1 MHSVAD
7 WEQVAR
13 CDPTSHHTVPGDR
26 EASLEP
32 KLSGVRYTRPRTK
45 GNPYMFAS
53 AVFHKGRGSSLR
65 AGFGLSV
72 ALFAFMGCSSAEAET
87 AAVATDV
94 TGRGGAP
101 STTVGPPA
109 GHAWVIFGAD
119 TVVAEVAATL
129 EERAQGL
136 MYRDEVPDGTG
147 MLFVFT
153 DSQPRSFWM
162 SNTYVA
168 LDIAYMDPSYRIV
181 DIVAM
186 EPLITDS
193 YPSAAPA
200 MFGLEVRQG
209 WFAER
214 GIAIGAQ
221 AEIVFGVQG
230 R

>member
-1 MHSVAD
+1 
-7 WEQVAR
+7 
-13 CDPTSHHTVPGDR
+13 
-26 EASLEP
+26 
-32 KLSGVRYTRPRTK
+32 
-45 GNPYMFAS
+45 MFTS
-53 AVFHKGRGSSLR
+53 AVSHKGGLSALR
-65 AGFGLSV
+65 AGFGLPV
-72 ALFAFMGCSSAEAET
+72 ALFVLMGCSSAEAET
-87 AAVATDV
+87 AAVASDV
-94 TGRGGAP
+94 PTPGDAP
-101 STTVGPPA
+101 STAIGPPA

-119 TVVAEVAATL
+119 TVVAEVAATP
-129 EERAQGL
+129 EERAEGL

-193 YPSAAPA
+193 YPSSAPA

-209 WFAER
+209 WFAEQ
-214 GIAIGAQ
+214 GIAIGAL
-221 AEIVFGVQG
+221 ANIVFGVQG